1 MRSLCLLLSAS
12 VLSHAQD
19 ASPVQDA
26 VAPPPA
32 PVAVAP
38 EAVPAPAAPV
48 SPWKNQVVASAN
60 FASSYFHDWSQGGE
74 DNLAW
79 NFKVDAKAERDG
91 ADWNW
96 ANAGKVEFGQIKQG
110 DFAPRKSADEFKLET
125 ILTRKLT
132 TMLNPFASASA
143 KSQFAFG
150 YKYPKDGGA
159 REAVSDWL
167 DPAYFTQTLGLGYKP
182 APFFRTRLG
191 AAVQE
196 TWTNGFRQYSDDTTT
211 AGRERW
217 KIEPGAE
224 WVTTYDH
231 TLFQSLV
238 LKSEL
243 GVFAN
248 FKGMDEVDAAW
259 TSSVAWQF
267 TRWVNLNLA
276 GEARRDLNQFD
287 GWQWKHV
294 LSLGLT
300 ANLI

>member
-1 MRSLCLLLSAS
+1 MRILNLLLCTAAICS
-12 VLSHAQD
+12 AQD
-19 ASPVQDA
+19 V
-26 VAPPPA
+26 
-32 PVAVAP
+32 
-38 EAVPAPAAPV
+38 VPATPPDTAAPA
-48 SPWKNQVVASAN
+48 SLWKNQVVASAN

-79 NFKVDAKAERDG
+79 NFKIDAKAERDG

-96 ANAGKVEFGQIKQG
+96 ANAGKVELGQIKQG

-132 TMLNPFASASA
+132 TMLNPFGSASA

-150 YKYPKDGGA
+150 YKYPKDGGG

-182 APFFRTRLG
+182 VPFFRTRLG

-211 AGRERW
+211 AGQERW
-217 KIEPGAE
+217 KVEPGAE
-224 WVTTYDH
+224 WVTTYDQ
-231 TLFQSLV
+231 TLFESLV